1 MRLFDAI
8 ISANHRAL
16 KGDRSAGFHL
26 GDYEGELPVVAL
38 TCVDPRLNRLFPG
51 VMGLPAESFIW
62 LRNAGNI
69 ITGPLSS
76 TMRSLALAC
85 AVKGGREIAI
95 IGHTDCQVSR
105 TSIAELTERFK
116 NLGIDRNQLPLNLT
130 EYFGVFA
137 DERQN
142 VMQAVDF
149 VRHSPLI
156 GPRMPVHGLMV
167 DIATGDL
174 EWVVNGYEALEHPV
188 GLSSGMQ
195 MPELGGVIGSLADRI
210 GADLGDIKFPD
221 AKIGEVATEAKQWMS
236 QLKVAPAA
244 AATPAPSPPPVP
256 PAPAVPRP
264 IPVPPPIRM
273 HPDARRKPL

>member
-244 AATPAPSPPPVP
+244 AATPTPSPPPVP